1 MTSVAYRGVWKWIAL
16 DWSEFFTFYWQDF
29 NPNVPSMPSWNTAT
43 AYAETSTFNLSN
55 FQPWNE
61 VGCFVWQMDLT
72 QNGRLYVEIDLQYY
86 SWWWQTCWDFSWRT
100 TVDIEDY
107 TKRMWY
113 AYFGIDDDEIWTYSN
128 QYRIVMNWEFT
139 VWGSHVAWETWLIN
153 TFNISSLSID
163 STKHSSWYLRVE
175 WLYLCYTD
183 GLRWSRWYKHKIHYD
198 SWYSWWSWTK
208 WYIRIPSSTWDKRI
222 YYVDAYWTVRRTHYS
237 SAWYGGSVNVG
248 SSNRWFIRV
257 SDGSYEDWYWY
268 LCYVNASWE
277 LRRMWNWAP

>member
-29 NPNVPSMPSWNTAT
+29 NPNVPSFPNRNTAT

-100 TVDIEDY
+100 TVDIENY
-107 TKRMWY
+107 PKYMWY

-128 QYRIVMNWEFT
+128 QYRIVMNREFT
-139 VWGSHVAWETWLIN
+139 VWWTHVAWESWLIT
-153 TFNISSLSID
+153 TFNISSLNID
-163 STKHSSWYLRVE
+163 DTRHRAWYLRVE
-175 WLYLCYTD
+175 WLHLCYVD
-183 GLRWSRWYKHKIHYD
+183 GVWGTRGYKHSINYD
-198 SWYSWWSWTK
+198 SWYSWWSWSR
-208 WYIRIPSSTWDKRI
+208 WFIWIPSSTWDKRI

-248 SSNRWFIRV
+248 SSNRWFIWV

-268 LCYVNASWE
+268 LCYVDASWE